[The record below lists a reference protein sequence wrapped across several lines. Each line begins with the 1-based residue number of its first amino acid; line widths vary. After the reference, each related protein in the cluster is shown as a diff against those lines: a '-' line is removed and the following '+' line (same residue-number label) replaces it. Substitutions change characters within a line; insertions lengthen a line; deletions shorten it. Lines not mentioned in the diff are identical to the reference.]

1 MIKYIVASVRKQGC
15 QVIEVENVE
24 PEDGILTERRAV
36 LPVADFV
43 GALQQVPMR
52 HRMITIIPIM
62 MHRPMDVWT

>member
-1 MIKYIVASVRKQGC
+1 MNMRFGNKLFGRYIWAASVKKQGC

-43 GALQQVPMR
+43 GACLCNR
-52 HRMITIIPIM
+52 
-62 MHRPMDVWT
+62 RPCGTG

>member
-1 MIKYIVASVRKQGC
+1 M
-15 QVIEVENVE
+15 IEVENVE

-43 GALQQVPMR
+43 GACLWQQVPMR
-52 HRMITIIPIM
+52 HRMIIIIPIT

>member
-1 MIKYIVASVRKQGC
+1 MIKCIAASVKKQGC

-43 GALQQVPMR
+43 GA
-52 HRMITIIPIM
+52 
-62 MHRPMDVWT
+62 

>member
-1 MIKYIVASVRKQGC
+1 M
-15 QVIEVENVE
+15 IEVENVE

-43 GALQQVPMR
+43 GACSTVVAVR
-52 HRMITIIPIM
+52 HRMIIIIPIT